1 MDIDTTKNK
10 GAHARILNSFKSS
23 EADIL
28 IGTQMIAKGLDF
40 PNVTLVGIII
50 ADTSLNLQIFVQLK
64 EHFNL
69 LHR

>member
-28 IGTQMIAKGLDF
+28 IGTQMIAKD
-40 PNVTLVGIII
+40 
-50 ADTSLNLQIFVQLK
+50 
-64 EHFNL
+64 
-69 LHR
+69 